1 MQNDGTPKYHPFI
14 TIYLLPL
21 NSKAS
26 SKIPEL
32 SNLVSTGKHSSLV
45 VICKSYRCYW
55 FNVKMLSWRGKVS
68 ADFWRTR
75 PGYCYLPAVRAFT
88 DLNQGPEVFR
98 LVRLLGAQCLREHQP
113 CVKQHL
119 QGAEQMQLFLHSS
132 GSSFSSLIHQVQAPA
147 M

>member
-1 MQNDGTPKYHPFI
+1 
-14 TIYLLPL
+14 
-21 NSKAS
+21 
-26 SKIPEL
+26 
-32 SNLVSTGKHSSLV
+32 
-45 VICKSYRCYW
+45 
-55 FNVKMLSWRGKVS
+55 MLSCRGKVS
-68 ADFWRTR
+68 ADFRQTR

-88 DLNQGPEVFR
+88 DLNRGPEVFR

-132 GSSFSSLIHQVQAPA
+132 GSGFASLIHQVQAPA